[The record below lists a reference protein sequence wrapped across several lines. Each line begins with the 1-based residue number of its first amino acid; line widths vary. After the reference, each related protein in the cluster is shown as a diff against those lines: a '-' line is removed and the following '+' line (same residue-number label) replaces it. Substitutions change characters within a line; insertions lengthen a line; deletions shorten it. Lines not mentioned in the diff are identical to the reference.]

1 MLRKNVMNRIAAV
14 GDLETELVRFWFR
27 KLDNR

>member
-14 GDLETELVRFWFR
+14 GDLETKLVRF
-27 KLDNR
+27 